1 VGSGRGTPTVVGGV
15 LAAVF
20 LAGCGAGGTGAAD
33 HQPLRPADL
42 YVVHRGT
49 SDEPP
54 RLSAY
59 RIDPG
64 TGALIAAPVTGSALP
79 LEDRVHEL
87 VVDPGNRFVYVAT
100 RHASAVNGGSS
111 LRGLVYGYARDAATG
126 GLTPL
131 PGSPFGDTQGGDFRS
146 PVLGAAGRFLYVC
159 DPLSETIDAF
169 AVDTASGALRP
180 LPGRSVFP
188 AANNVDG
195 VATDP
200 SGHSLYATSSDGSVL
215 SYAVDAGGGL
225 AGPQGALPTGRSTAI
240 PVVHPNGRFLYAP
253 NAGSNDVSGYAIDPA
268 SGLLSTLP
276 GSPFASGLGPVALAF
291 APGGASLYV
300 VNGQESTVAAFA
312 VDAASGA
319 LRRLGGVVPT
329 GGPTEA
335 AGSIVAE
342 PGGRFVYVAGFT
354 SWTLATYAVDPV
366 TGALSVASSPVPTLP
381 RPAALAVTHR
391 SE

>member
-1 VGSGRGTPTVVGGV
+1 VGWRGTATVLGGGV
-15 LAAVF
+15 LAAAF
-20 LAGCGAGGTGAAD
+20 LARCGADGRPAE
-33 HQPLRPADL
+33 HQPLRPDDL

-59 RIDPG
+59 RIEPG

-100 RHASAVNGGSS
+100 RHASPASGGSS
-111 LRGLVYGYARDAATG
+111 LRGLVYGYARDASTG

-131 PGSPFGDTQGGDFRS
+131 PGSPFGDAQGGDFHS
-146 PVLGAAGRFLYVC
+146 PVLGAAGRFLYVG

-169 AVDTASGALRP
+169 AVDTATGALRP
-180 LPGRSVFP
+180 LPGRNAFP

-200 SGHSLYATSSDGSVL
+200 SGRALYATSSDGSVL
-215 SYAVDAGGGL
+215 SYTVDTGGGL
-225 AGPQGALPTGRSTAI
+225 AGPQGVLPTGRSTAI

-253 NAGSNDVSGYAIDPA
+253 NAGSNDISGYAIDPA
-268 SGLLSTLP
+268 SGRLSVLP
-276 GSPFASGLGPVALAF
+276 GSPFAGGLGPVALAF
-291 APGGASLYV
+291 APSGASLYV
-300 VNGQESTVAAFA
+300 MNGQESTVAAFA

-319 LRRLGGVVPT
+319 LRPLGGVVPT

-342 PGGRFVYVAGFT
+342 PGGRFVYAAGFT

-366 TGALSVASSPVPTLP
+366 TGALSVASAPVATLP
-381 RPAALAVTHR
+381 RPAALAVTHHAP
-391 SE
+391 